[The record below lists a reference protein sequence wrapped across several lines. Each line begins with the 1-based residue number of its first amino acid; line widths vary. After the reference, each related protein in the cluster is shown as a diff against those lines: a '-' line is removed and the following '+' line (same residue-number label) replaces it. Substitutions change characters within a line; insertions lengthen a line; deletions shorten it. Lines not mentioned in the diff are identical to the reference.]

1 MEVSF
6 KKISNS
12 RAEIFF
18 RIKKEELGKFREMA
32 ISKLSQDFRKE
43 GFRPGKAPRE
53 AVEKEIGEIRI
64 LEEAVKEIV
73 KENYSKIIS
82 ENKVQ
87 PLSQPE
93 VEVLPPTNKISGEG
107 FEFKASFFI
116 FPEIKLAD
124 YKKIASK
131 TKKNKALVE
140 EKEIEDALHWIQ
152 KSRAKLTLKNQPA
165 QKGDFVEIDFSS
177 PQIESGLKR
186 RDGFILGEG
195 QFVFGF
201 EDNLVGMINSQEKE
215 FSLTF
220 PKDHPKKDMAGKKF
234 DFKVKVVSVQKAEL
248 PEINDEWAR
257 SLGNF
262 NELAS
267 LKNNIREGLKKEKE
281 ISEGQRIRQEILEKL
296 SEKSEVEVP
305 EILIG
310 REKNISLDGL
320 KTKVAEV
327 LKIPFEE
334 YLAKINKTEKEI
346 RDSFSEEARMRS
358 KYDLILREISLKENI
373 SVTEDEMKEEINKIV
388 KSLSIS
394 GTKELDLEA
403 LKSYIE
409 SEIKKEKTFKFL
421 ENLSI

>member
-6 KKISNS
+6 KKTSDS

-18 RIKKEELGKFREMA
+18 RIKKEEFGKFKERA

-43 GFRPGKAPRE
+43 GFRPGKAPKE
-53 AVEKEIGEIRI
+53 VVEKEIGEIRI
-64 LEEAVKEIV
+64 LEEAVKEVV

-93 VEVLPPTNKISGEG
+93 VEVLKPPGSQNDF
-107 FEFKASFFI
+107 FEFKSSFFI

-131 TKKNKALVE
+131 TKKNRVTVE
-140 EKEIEDALHWIQ
+140 EEEIEHALRWIQ
-152 KSRAKLTLKNQPA
+152 KSRAKFTLKNQPA

-177 PQIESGLKR
+177 SQIESGLKR
-186 RDGFILGEG
+186 KDGFILGEG
-195 QFVFGF
+195 QFVPGF
-201 EDNLVGMINSQEKE
+201 EENLVGMTNGQEKD

-220 PKDHPKKDMAGKKF
+220 PGDHPKKDMAGKDF
-234 DFKVKVVSVQKAEL
+234 DFKVRVVSVQKAEL
-248 PEINDEWAR
+248 SEINDEWAK

-262 NELAS
+262 SDLVS
-267 LKNNIREGLKKEKE
+267 LKNNIKEGLQKEKD
-281 ISEGQRIRQEILEKL
+281 IAEGQRIRQEILAKL

-305 EILIG
+305 EILMD
-310 REKNISLDGL
+310 REKNIMLDGM
-320 KTKVAEV
+320 KTRIAEV

-346 RDSFSEEARMRS
+346 RDSFSEEARTRS
-358 KYDLILREISLKENI
+358 KYDLILREISLRENI
-373 SVTEDEMKEEINKIV
+373 NVAEDEMKEEINKIL
-388 KSLSIS
+388 KNLSVN

-409 SEIKKEKTFKFL
+409 SEIKKEKTLKFL